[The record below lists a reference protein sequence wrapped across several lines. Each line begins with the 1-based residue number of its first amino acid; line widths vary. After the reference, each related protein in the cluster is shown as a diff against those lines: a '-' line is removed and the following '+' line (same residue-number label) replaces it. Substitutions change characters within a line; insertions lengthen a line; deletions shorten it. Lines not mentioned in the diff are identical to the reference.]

1 MGFVLYVPALLGLVF
16 PSLVL
21 WLRDLS
27 SNNFTGSIPHSIST
41 LTTLEGILLLFL
53 CHNWVVP
60 NSPPCPPA
68 LLPACLPACL
78 LFPTPFLPSP
88 PSTACQ
94 PSSLLVPQLGCP
106 QLSSLPSCP
115 PAHLPACYSR
125 LHFFPHHPRRH
136 VSLLLFLC
144 HNWVVPNSPP
154 CPPARLPACLPAC
167 LLFPTPF
174 LPSPPSTACQ
184 PSSLLVPQLGCPQLS
199 SLPSCPP
206 ARLPACYSRLH
217 FFPHHPRRHVSL
229 LLFLCH
235 NWVVPNSPPCPPALL
250 PACLPACLLF
260 PTPFL
265 PSPPSTACQPS
276 SLLVPQ
282 LGCPQLSSLPS
293 CPPARLPAC
302 LPAIPDSFLPSPP
315 STACQ
320 PSSLLVPQLGCP
332 QLSSLPSCPPAR
344 LPACLPAIPDSI
356 SSLTTLDGMSAFF
369 SSCATTGLSPTASL
383 PPSLPASLPL
393 PACLPAIPDSIST
406 LTTLE
411 GMWVSL
417 LFFLLN
423 NNQLTGTI
431 PSAIFTTTN
440 LKYLPHC
447 SCIACA
453 ASDRTVSLTLL
464 LSLPVSY
471 NVSLSSQL
479 YCLPPNRLPAI
490 AIARQL
496 L

>member
-1 MGFVLYVPALLGLVF
+1 MSAFFSSCATTGLSPTLL
-16 PSLVL
+16 
-21 WLRDLS
+21 
-27 SNNFTGSIPHSIST
+27 
-41 LTTLEGILLLFL
+41 
-53 CHNWVVP
+53 
-60 NSPPCPPA
+60 PA
-68 LLPACLPACL
+68 LLPSCPPACL

-115 PAHLPACYSR
+115 A
-125 LHFFPHHPRRH
+125 
-136 VSLLLFLC
+136 
-144 HNWVVPNSPP
+144 
-154 CPPARLPACLPAC
+154 ARLPACLPAI
-167 LLFPTPF
+167 
-174 LPSPPSTACQ
+174 SDSI
-184 PSSLLVPQLGCPQLS
+184 SSLTTLDGMSAFFS
-199 SLPSCPP
+199 SC
-206 ARLPACYSRLH
+206 ATTG
-217 FFPHHPRRHVSL
+217 L

-417 LFFLLN
+417 LFLCHNRAVTNCLSPCLTVVYKSHVRAFAVTGSLCIQHFSHDSTNTPLTMSCSLLN

>member
-1 MGFVLYVPALLGLVF
+1 MSAFFSSCATTGLSPTLL
-16 PSLVL
+16 
-21 WLRDLS
+21 
-27 SNNFTGSIPHSIST
+27 
-41 LTTLEGILLLFL
+41 
-53 CHNWVVP
+53 
-60 NSPPCPPA
+60 PA
-68 LLPACLPACL
+68 LLPSCPPACLPACYSRLISSLTTLDGMSAFFSSCATTGLSPTLLPALLPSCPPACL

-115 PAHLPACYSR
+115 A
-125 LHFFPHHPRRH
+125 
-136 VSLLLFLC
+136 
-144 HNWVVPNSPP
+144 
-154 CPPARLPACLPAC
+154 
-167 LLFPTPF
+167 
-174 LPSPPSTACQ
+174 
-184 PSSLLVPQLGCPQLS
+184 
-199 SLPSCPP
+199 
-206 ARLPACYSRLH
+206 
-217 FFPHHPRRHVSL
+217 
-229 LLFLCH
+229 
-235 NWVVPNSPPCPPALL
+235 
-250 PACLPACLLF
+250 
-260 PTPFL
+260 
-265 PSPPSTACQPS
+265 
-276 SLLVPQ
+276 
-282 LGCPQLSSLPS
+282 
-293 CPPARLPAC
+293 ARLPAC
-302 LPAIPDSFLPSPP
+302 LPAISDSISSLTTLDGMSAFFSSCATTGLSPTLLPALLPSCPPACLLFPTPFLPSPP

-369 SSCATTGLSPTASL
+369 SSCATTGLSPTLLPALLPSCPPACLPACYSRLHFFPHHPRRHVSLLLFLCHNWVVPNCL
-383 PPSLPASLPL
+383 PPSLPPCLPAS
-393 PACLPAIPDSIST
+393 ACLPACYSRLHLHPHHPRGHVG
-406 LTTLE
+406 E
-411 GMWVSL
+411 PSL
-417 LFFLLN
+417 LVPQQGRHQLPLSLPHRRVQNLLN